1 MACCST
7 SEEQSPPTEEQSAKR
22 AKTVSGNERL
32 AALPEH
38 LRLGVT
44 LRGMREL
51 LSQLPSDA
59 VEQVNAKME
68 QVNARMV
75 ELGKD
80 TFPPNVAV
88 NGYINQ
94 DFVKLWE
101 EKDKLTVCQRLQIRE
116 SPHVG
121 KANVFVSWF
130 LETPIDTLLDAL
142 DCFIKQKGLREED
155 VFFWVCDFVIRQT
168 DVKTDLES
176 LGDCVSALG
185 HTVLLMEPWH
195 APKPLKRAYCIKEV
209 YHTQVSE

>member
-1 MACCST
+1 VAT
-7 SEEQSPPTEEQSAKR
+7 
-22 AKTVSGNERL
+22 
-32 AALPEH
+32 LPEH
-38 LRLGVT
+38 LQLGVT

-51 LSQLPSDA
+51 MLLLPSDA
-59 VEQVNAKME
+59 VEQVNRKME
-68 QVNARMV
+68 EVNTKLVAK
-75 ELGKD
+75 GKIP
-80 TFPPNVAV
+80 FPMNIAV

-94 DFVKLWE
+94 FFIACWE
-101 EKDKLTVCQRLQIRE
+101 EEDNLTVCQRLQSQK

-130 LETPIDTLLDAL
+130 LETTIETLLDAL

-155 VFFWVCDFVIRQT
+155 TFFWVCDFVIRQT
-168 DVKTDLES
+168 DVKKDLES

-209 YHTQVSE
+209 YHTQVSK

>member
-1 MACCST
+1 MDIIT
-7 SEEQSPPTEEQSAKR
+7 Q
-22 AKTVSGNERL
+22 V

-44 LRGMREL
+44 LPGMREL
-51 LSQLPSDA
+51 LSKLPSDA
-59 VEQVNAKME
+59 VERVNAKME
-68 QVNARMV
+68 KVNAKMV
-75 ELGKD
+75 AKGKLP
-80 TFPPNVAV
+80 FPKNVDV

-94 DFVKLWE
+94 FFITLWE
-101 EKDKLTVCQRLQIRE
+101 EEDKLTVCQRLQNEE

-121 KANVFVSWF
+121 PANVFVSWF
-130 LETPIDTLLDAL
+130 LETRIETLLDAL
-142 DCFIKQKGLREED
+142 GCFIKQKGLREED
-155 VFFWVCDFVIRQT
+155 TYFWVCDYVIRQT

-209 YHTQVSE
+209 YHTQVRASTYPNPPYLLSTRRS